1 MYYDVIIPY
10 KHNTAHVI
18 ILPLE
23 IIIIIHYTIFALHI
37 THSTITYYER
47 VMHF

>member
-23 IIIIIHYTIFALHI
+23 IIIIIHYTIFALH
-37 THSTITYYER
+37 STITYYER